1 LTLALV
7 VLVAGGLLVVTG
19 RTVVALVAY
28 VVLAATASVLIAP
41 AAADSLL
48 AVFVFGV
55 MTLMKVV
62 VAPLG
67 ILWFLRAQP
76 AARNL
81 RPSLSAPLRL
91 LLAIGFAALGAR
103 FAQDVRF
110 QTDAATW
117 QLGLGVFAIACS
129 IGMLIV
135 HRNLIAHLIG
145 LLAVGTGIT
154 LCGAILAPSL
164 PESVELGATFDVL
177 VGTFVG
183 LTLIRAFAAH
193 DPLLDV
199 ESLRRLRG

>member
-1 LTLALV
+1 MTLALI

-19 RTVVALVAY
+19 RTVLALVAY

-41 AAADSLL
+41 ATAGSLL
-48 AVFVFGV
+48 AVIVFGGTTV
-55 MTLMKVV
+55 MKVV

-76 AARNL
+76 AVRAL

-91 LLAIGFAALGAR
+91 LLAIGFAALAVFVAR
-103 FAQDVRF
+103 AVGFRSDVAAAQ
-110 QTDAATW
+110 
-117 QLGLGVFAIACS
+117 LELGVFFVACGV
-129 IGMLIV
+129 GMLIV

-145 LLAVGTGIT
+145 LLVLGTGIT

-164 PESVELGATFDVL
+164 PESVELGATFDAL

-199 ESLRRLRG
+199 ESLRSLRG